1 MCYFFN
7 VGNLELLFYGK
18 AVYKITTQYKGILR
32 SVNSMDPTLI
42 CRKINVVEYYNDKFQ
57 KGKA

>member
-42 CRKINVVEYYNDKFQ
+42 SKKNHIVEY
-57 KGKA
+57 